1 MDFFKNRT
9 VRQIAISFMV
19 IRVSLL
25 LYGCANMARPGGGP
39 IDEAPPTYVKS
50 TPAPFT
56 TNFKGSEIEIVF
68 DENIKI
74 DKASEKVVVSP
85 PQIEMPIVSSNA
97 RTVKVKLND
106 TLIANTT
113 YTIDFSDAIQDNNE
127 SNPLENFSFSF
138 STGDKIDSLIIG
150 GTVLAAEN
158 LEPVTGMYV
167 GIQSDLQDS
176 AFTTKPFT
184 RVTKTDSYG
193 NFKIL
198 NIAPGSYRIFA
209 LKDANS
215 NYFFDMPSEDI
226 AFLDTI
232 IVPEMTTE
240 SHRDTVFAES
250 GKIDTIMVH
259 DHMSYA
265 PNDIILYSFNENKK
279 TQYFEK
285 SERLQNN
292 KVTLYFGAPADTLPT
307 LEGLNF
313 DIEDWAIIEAVPT
326 NDTISYWI
334 KDSLI
339 FNLDT
344 LKITSTYL
352 ATDTLLQLSP
362 RTDTLSISMRKPR
375 ESKTEKKKDKEESDS
390 TVVKTKFL
398 DFKDS
403 FGMGLDIGV
412 NPVITFSEPIE
423 DFDPSMLKLEVKK
436 DSVYQLQPFIFRPVD
451 GKVRDYEL
459 VAQLRPG
466 EEYLF
471 TADSTAFNGIYGL
484 FTNKI
489 EKGFKIK
496 TVDQYSNLL
505 FNIVNAPD
513 SSFVEL
519 LNSSDA
525 VVRKARVI
533 DGAAKFI
540 HVAPGEYYAR
550 IVIDENKNF
559 LFDTGDYSVNRQPEQ
574 VYYYTDKIELRAN
587 WDVQQQWDVLG
598 KSVLKQKP
606 LEITKNKPK
615 EKKNKNGETNADSKP
630 SGGGGLF

>member
-9 VRQIAISFMV
+9 VRQIAISFLV

-25 LYGCANMARPGGGP
+25 RYGCANMARPGGGP

-50 TPAPFT
+50 TPAPFA
-56 TNFKGSEIEIVF
+56 TNFKGTEIEIVF
-68 DENIKI
+68 DENIKL

-106 TLIANTT
+106 PLIPNTT
-113 YTIDFSDAIQDNNE
+113 YTISFSDAIQDNNE
-127 SNPLENFSFSF
+127 SNALENFSFSF
-138 STGDKIDSLIIG
+138 ATGDKIDSLIVG
-150 GTVLAAEN
+150 GTLLAAEN
-158 LEPVTGMYV
+158 LEPITGMYV
-167 GIQSDLQDS
+167 GIQADLQDS

-184 RVTKTDSYG
+184 RVTKTDAHG
-193 NFKIL
+193 RFQIL
-198 NIAPGSYRIFA
+198 NVAPGSYRVFA
-209 LKDANS
+209 LQDANS
-215 NYFFDMPSEDI
+215 NYFFDMPSENI

-232 IVPEMTTE
+232 IVPEME
-240 SHRDTVFAES
+240 IHSHRDTVWAES

-259 DHMSYA
+259 DHATYT

-285 SERLQNN
+285 SERLEKN
-292 KVTLYFGAPADTLPT
+292 KITLYFGAPADSLPKI
-307 LEGLNF
+307 EGLNF
-313 DIEDWAIIEAVPT
+313 DVEDWAIIEAVPT

-334 KDSLI
+334 KDSLVY
-339 FNLDT
+339 NLDT
-344 LKITSTYL
+344 LKLTSTYL
-352 ATDTLLQLSP
+352 ATDTLLQLVP
-362 RTDTLSISMRKPR
+362 RTDTLTLSMRKPR
-375 ESKTEKKKDKEESDS
+375 ATKTEKKKDKEESDS

-412 NPVITFSEPIE
+412 NPVITFSEPI
-423 DFDPSMLKLEVKK
+423 DTFDLSKLKLEVKK

-451 GKVRDYEL
+451 GKVREYEL

-471 TADSTAFNGIYGL
+471 TADSTAFDGIYGL

-489 EKGFKIK
+489 EKSFKIK

-505 FNIVNAPD
+505 FNISNAPD

-540 HVAPGEYYAR
+540 HVQPGEYYAR
-550 IVIDENKNF
+550 IVIDENRNF
-559 LFDTGDYSVNRQPEQ
+559 LFDTGDYAVKRQPEQ

-587 WDVQQQWDVLG
+587 WDVQQVWDVLAIP
-598 KSVLKQKP
+598 VLKQKP

-615 EKKNKNGETNADSKP
+615 EKQNKNGNKNEQGKSP
-630 SGGGGLF
+630 GGGGLF